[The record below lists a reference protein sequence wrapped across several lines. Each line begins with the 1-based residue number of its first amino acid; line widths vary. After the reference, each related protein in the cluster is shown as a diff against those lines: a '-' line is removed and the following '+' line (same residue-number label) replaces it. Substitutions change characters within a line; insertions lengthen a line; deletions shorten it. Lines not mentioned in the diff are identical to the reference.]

1 MKKRYLT
8 MLAAGLLAIGGA
20 MPAQAE
26 VDIIPFVSGLTS
38 PDTDLVVSFNASRA
52 ACYDKSFPQ
61 PTCSDPLPDTS
72 DPDPINHIAGGCTD
86 DGAACFTDEECYDPN
101 IKQTITDL
109 ACTFSWDFGD
119 GGVGSVVGGSAD
131 SDLVVYQYDTAGS
144 YAVTL
149 TMTEPVS
156 GLSESSTIT
165 VTAELV
171 EPPDKSATFST
182 AVSEA
187 VCVANRCVG
196 GGNDGYKCADDAG
209 CPGGSVTLTFDTAAA
224 DLARAYIFWG
234 DRTRSVLI
242 DPAVS
247 DSATHVYSRDR
258 SYNIRVTT
266 VDSGH
271 EKLDYTFADD
281 ADLTV
286 TP

>member
-26 VDIIPFVSGLTS
+26 VVIIPFISGLTS

-61 PTCSDPLPDTS
+61 PTCSDPLPDTT
-72 DPDPINHIAGGCTD
+72 DPDPVNHIAGGCSD
-86 DGAACFTDEECYDPN
+86 DGAVCFTDDDCYDPN
-101 IKQTITDL
+101 IRQTITDL
-109 ACTFSWDFGD
+109 ACTFAWDFG
-119 GGVGSVVGGSAD
+119 GAGTVVGGNAD
-131 SDLVVYQYDTAGS
+131 TDLVVFQYAAAGT
-144 YAVTL
+144 YDVTL

-165 VTAELV
+165 VNAATV
-171 EPPDKSATFST
+171 EPPDKSASFST
-182 AVSEA
+182 AVIDA
-187 VCVANRCVG
+187 LCVANRCVG
-196 GGNDGYKCADDAG
+196 GGNDGYKCADDTG

-258 SYNIRVTT
+258 SYNIRVST
-266 VDSGH
+266 VDSDH
-271 EKLDYTFADD
+271 EKLNYTSADD